1 VNTHHQGG
9 GRWAGQD
16 RQDWQQHYPPHSE
29 QQQQGYEGYDEQA
42 QAYYGQQQTYGDQ
55 QAYGQQPYGGQA
67 YIPQQPTA
75 AQQHAYTP
83 PQAHYQ
89 RPPGEYAEAEYYVP
103 EYTVVEPEPEPE
115 PGYVLPEVPVSSWSV
130 DNGRSA
136 WISRGALVL
145 ILLLQ
150 AGLSYRLD
158 GSAFAQ
164 EAKFLMSDGQLSGLV
179 AQFGLSGA
187 RALSLAWALGATA
200 LLFALFGILAYV
212 WFRFEWKFSLGSI
225 AALCH
230 DAIMT
235 VGFLSLVQEEF
246 SLTTLAGVLAMLGY
260 SNNETIV
267 IFDRVRENLIN
278 LRKQPV
284 LDVINLS
291 INQTLLRSIITHF
304 TVLMVLFCLFFFG
317 GPTVHSFSVAMIV
330 GVIVATYSSIY
341 ISSGTTVL
349 LNIKR
354 EDLIPPEDH
363 AKTQGRS
370 KDGAVV

>member
-1 VNTHHQGG
+1 AT
-9 GRWAGQD
+9 AAAAD
-16 RQDWQQHYPPHSE
+16 SKA
-29 QQQQGYEGYDEQA
+29 A
-42 QAYYGQQQTYGDQ
+42 QA
-55 QAYGQQPYGGQA
+55 A
-67 YIPQQPTA
+67 
-75 AQQHAYTP
+75 
-83 PQAHYQ
+83 
-89 RPPGEYAEAEYYVP
+89 
-103 EYTVVEPEPEPE
+103 
-115 PGYVLPEVPVSSWSV
+115 VSSGV
-130 DNGRSA
+130 
-136 WISRGALVL
+136 
-145 ILLLQ
+145 
-150 AGLSYRLD
+150 
-158 GSAFAQ
+158 
-164 EAKFLMSDGQLSGLV
+164 MH
-179 AQFGLSGA
+179 
-187 RALSLAWALGATA
+187 ALGAQSNGVQLRRIEFVGPEVGKELSEDGVIA
-200 LLFALFGILAYV
+200 LLAAFAGIFIYV
-212 WFRFEWKFSLGSI
+212 AFRFEWKFSLGSI

-246 SLTTLAGVLAMLGY
+246 TLTTLAGVMAMLGY

-363 AKTQGRS
+363 AKTEGRS

>member
-1 VNTHHQGG
+1 MRIFSRVPKIDFMAQRKVALALSIGLTVLAVALLFVRGLNFSIDFRGGVLVEVVYPQGVQLDDVRGQLEQGG
-9 GRWAGQD
+9 FKEAVVQYFGGTNDVLIRLLPQSAGPAAD
-16 RQDWQQHYPPHSE
+16 D
-29 QQQQGYEGYDEQA
+29 
-42 QAYYGQQQTYGDQ
+42 GD
-55 QAYGQQPYGGQA
+55 GDSK
-67 YIPQQPTA
+67 A
-75 AQQHAYTP
+75 ASAAISTK
-83 PQAHYQ
+83 
-89 RPPGEYAEAEYYVP
+89 
-103 EYTVVEPEPEPE
+103 
-115 PGYVLPEVPVSSWSV
+115 VLDALGSAKTGVQMRRIEFVGPEV
-130 DNGRSA
+130 GKE
-136 WISRGALVL
+136 
-145 ILLLQ
+145 
-150 AGLSYRLD
+150 LSED
-158 GSAFAQ
+158 
-164 EAKFLMSDGQLSGLV
+164 
-179 AQFGLSGA
+179 
-187 RALSLAWALGATA
+187 GATA

-235 VGFLSLVQEEF
+235 MGFLSLVQEEF

-278 LRKQPV
+278 MRKTAV

-317 GPTVHSFSVAMIV
+317 GDSVHSFAVAMIV

-341 ISSGTTVL
+341 ISSGVTVL
-349 LNIKR
+349 LKIKR
-354 EDLIPPEDH
+354 EDLVPPEDH
-363 AKTQGRS
+363 AKTQGRD